1 MQIKKTQIIK
11 KFYKRLSIIAVILVI
26 LSSLFGVAI
35 YTDGASALQGNIPA
49 CNGGTPSKDCVV
61 CAKEGQK
68 ANGKTI
74 VNCSAKPDCNAEN
87 GCNIV
92 EKYINPTINV
102 LAMIVGLL
110 SVISIM
116 IGGVQ
121 FASSDGDPQK
131 AAAAKGR
138 IAKTIVALV
147 SFMFLYAFL
156 QFLVPGGIF
165 NG

>member
-1 MQIKKTQIIK
+1 MHLTFRQFGLMTIVMIAL
-11 KFYKRLSIIAVILVI
+11 FLSTG
-26 LSSLFGVAI
+26 LFGQNPKIFA
-35 YTDGASALQGNIPA
+35 APQGQQANLPV
-49 CNGGTPSKDCVV
+49 CNGENATAGCVV
-61 CAKEGQK
+61 CVDGVKQ
-68 ANGKTI
+68 
-74 VNCSAKPDCNAEN
+74 KPDGKRYVICKDKVNEKCNAEN
-87 GCNIV
+87 GCNLV
-92 EKYINPTINV
+92 EKYINPTINL
-102 LAMIVGLL
+102 LAISVGLL